1 MLKRRHQDNQRGR
14 GFDPACYGVL
24 AKGNAITEYA
34 LIGLLLLLS
43 AIAAVQLCGANFN
56 TAMGMVKD
64 DMKAKNQAALAA
76 WASNTASA
84 TGKMPALSLSEQAL
98 LEESLTSK
106 LQTTGANG
114 STEVLARQLAAAA
127 AKLLKDGKIDQSQY
141 DILMKLSNQGHKMA
155 QVQGMIA
162 DAMKYANGDVNLFNG
177 LKFTLDG
184 QSYTA
189 PQLAKMIGFNGPSPA
204 DFGTANILCS
214 PTGGTTGSEVGN
226 FLSLYNQA
234 LSSGALSDPLAKSTV
249 DSASTQIASL
259 GELMEDVVWN
269 VQNGMSMDT
278 ASITTLTSTSTTT
291 MNSSKICTAG
301 QFVDNGALCSH

>member
-1 MLKRRHQDNQRGR
+1 MLKRRHQDNQRWS
-14 GFDPACYGVL
+14 GFDPAGFGVF

-34 LIGLLLLLS
+34 LIGFLVLLS
-43 AIAAVQLCGANFN
+43 AIAGVQLFGANFN

-76 WASNTASA
+76 WVSNTASA
-84 TGKMPALSLSEQAL
+84 TGKIPVLSLSEQAL

-114 STEVLARQLAAAA
+114 STEVLAKQLAAAA

-204 DFGTANILCS
+204 DFGAANILCS
-214 PTGGTTGSEVGN
+214 PTGGTTGSEVSN

-259 GELMEDVVWN
+259 GELTEDVVWN

-291 MNSSKICTAG
+291 MNASKICTAG
-301 QFVDNGALCSH
+301 QFVDNGALCSP